1 MIPTRAVRD
10 AMRSSNWVLGA
21 ATCAKASAMLAA
33 GSAAITA
40 RMSFQ
45 DSLHTLLF
53 EGDAVWAFLAALA
66 IVLGLT
72 PVAAPLAPS
81 TEERDADRPRVHT
94 GAIPRTGG
102 VAIVTAI
109 LVPAAFFLDL
119 DGPYLGILLGTLG
132 VAALGLFD
140 DVKGV
145 RPSVK
150 LGGVALLAL
159 IPVVGYGVTFEHIT
173 LPFFGNHDI
182 GAIGYLLTVFWVAL
196 LANLVNL
203 IDGMD
208 ALAAGIVAIAAGSF
222 ALLAA
227 SFGRTDAAVLAAI
240 VCGSTLGF
248 LRYNYHPAKVFMGD
262 SGALA
267 LGFLLALVAV
277 EGVLKTAATIAL
289 VAPMLLIA
297 VPILDTSFVG
307 LKRLKYRRP
316 PWGAD
321 HNHFY
326 HRFMRIGYSQRK
338 TAGYL
343 HVWAALVA
351 GYAILLRFVPPRP
364 LGHWDLGNTLIDAA
378 YGVLVVAASVW
389 MVYSLEI
396 LKSRHLQVL
405 RGKRREPEEDHEE
418 AVEQVLSAGRR

>member
-1 MIPTRAVRD
+1 
-10 AMRSSNWVLGA
+10 
-21 ATCAKASAMLAA
+21 MLAA
-33 GSAAITA
+33 ALAAITA
-40 RMSFQ
+40 RMSFR
-45 DSLHTLLF
+45 DSLHALLF
-53 EGDAVWAFLAALA
+53 EGDAVWAFLVALA
-66 IVLGLT
+66 LVLGLT
-72 PVAAPLAPS
+72 PLAKRLAPS
-81 TEERDADRPRVHT
+81 PEERDSDRPRVHR

-102 VAIVTAI
+102 VAIVAAI
-109 LVPAAFFLDL
+109 LVPAALFLDL
-119 DGPYLGILLGTLG
+119 EGAYLGILLGTLG

-140 DVKGV
+140 DLQGV

-150 LGGVALLAL
+150 LAGIALLAL
-159 IPVVGYGVTFEHIT
+159 IPVVGYEVTFERIT
-173 LPFFGNHDI
+173 LPLIGDHDI
-182 GAIGYLLTVFWVAL
+182 GVAGYALTVFWVVL

-222 ALLAA
+222 ALLAV

-277 EGVLKTAATIAL
+277 EGLLKTAATIAL
-289 VAPMLLIA
+289 VAPMLVIA
-297 VPILDTSFVG
+297 VPILDTSFVV

-326 HRFMRIGYSQRK
+326 HRFLRIGFSQRR
-338 TAGYL
+338 TAAYL
-343 HVWAALVA
+343 HLWAAALSA
-351 GYAILLRFVPPRP
+351 FAILLRFVPPRP
-364 LGHWDLGNTLIDAA
+364 GGEWDLGNTLIGAA
-378 YGVLVVAASVW
+378 AGLVVLAGSVW
-389 MVYSLEI
+389 MVYTLEI
-396 LKSRHLQVL
+396 LKARHLRVL
-405 RGKRREPEEDHEE
+405 GFTRFTPEADDEHEE
-418 AVEQVLSAGRR
+418 AVEEVLTAHRR